1 MADRNDPSR
10 GRSGLHELLPPEY
23 WDAIFKPRG
32 PFGLLSGRTVLD
44 AIPGVSQGL
53 AYQDY
58 QQASREGD
66 GIGRILAGAGMLP
79 GGGFFKGMRGPIR
92 KIAGKL
98 DDVAPRGGEDALKG
112 VVVDYNGEKFRF
124 PPGTDPVEAERTL
137 WNKVTGPRARGQE
150 EVVDNYP
157 SELPSEEMIDSMSEM
172 ELRSF
177 LKEFINNIVPFPK
190 KPK

>member
-1 MADRNDPSR
+1 MKRP
-10 GRSGLHELLPPEY
+10 HEYLPPEV
-23 WDAIFKPRG
+23 WDEFFKPRG

-44 AIPGVSQGL
+44 AIPVVSQGL
-53 AYQDY
+53 AYQDF
-58 QQASREGD
+58 QQASQEGD
-66 GIGRILAGAGMLP
+66 KLGQTFGGLGMLP
-79 GGGFFKGMRGPIR
+79 GGGFFKGMKGPIR
-92 KIAGKL
+92 KIASKL
-98 DDVAPRGGEDALKG
+98 DDVIVEFPKG
-112 VVVDYNGEKFRF
+112 SGEKFRF

-157 SELPSEEMIDSMSEM
+157 SELPSEDMIDSMSEM

-177 LKEFINNIVPFPK
+177 LKEFISNIVPFPK